1 MYSIILYSNHSM
13 TLLVQYCMRIPYSMM
28 KSLP

>member
-13 TLLVQYCMRIPYSMM
+13 TLLVQYCMIPYSMM